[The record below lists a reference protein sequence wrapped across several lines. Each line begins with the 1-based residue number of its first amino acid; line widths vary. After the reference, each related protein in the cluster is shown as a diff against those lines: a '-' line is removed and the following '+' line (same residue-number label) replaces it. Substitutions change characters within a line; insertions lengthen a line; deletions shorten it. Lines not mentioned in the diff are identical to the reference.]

1 MLASSHLLNFY
12 NRSDVKFTAGE
23 GVYLYCD
30 NGGKYLDFAS
40 GIAVNSLGHCPPDA
54 VKILQQQAEK
64 LWHTSNLYTIDGMEE
79 FAKLIAEKTFAD
91 SVFFANSGAEVLELA
106 IKIIRQYAYQKK
118 PSFSKMGG
126 DASNNTSAT
135 NHNDT
140 GNDNK
145 PYRIITFKGCFHG
158 RTNGAIAASG
168 SDRMLSGFHPALPGF
183 DIVPFG
189 DAEAVEQAITEET
202 AGIIIEPIQGEG
214 GINVADFNFLKALRN
229 LCDKHDL
236 VLCYDEVQCGMGRT
250 GHLLGYQS
258 LATGEVADK
267 DSIKQQGQMATIYDA
282 TQESA
287 INPDVACLAKG
298 IGSGFPLAAFLTNK
312 KLAKIAKP
320 GMHGSTYGGNPLA
333 IAVGRKVFEIISD
346 GEFLKQTYLIGMSLS
361 SSLEDIAHKY
371 PKIIEEVRG
380 KGLMQGLKISDKF
393 DAKNITEK
401 LQENKLLTVPAMG
414 NVIRILPPLTISEHH
429 VKECH
434 KKMLEV
440 FEVVSKSAS

>member
-1 MLASSHLLNFY
+1 MFASSHLLNFY

-40 GIAVNSLGHCPPDA
+40 GIAVNSLGHCPPDV

-64 LWHTSNLYTIDGMEE
+64 LWHTSNLYAIDGMEE
-79 FAKLIAEKTFAD
+79 FAKLISEKTFAD

-118 PSFSKMGG
+118 PALSKGG
-126 DASNNTSAT
+126 DASINSSAT

-250 GHLLGYQS
+250 G
-258 LATGEVADK
+258 T
-267 DSIKQQGQMATIYDA
+267 M
-282 TQESA
+282 
-287 INPDVACLAKG
+287 
-298 IGSGFPLAAFLTNK
+298 FAFE
-312 KLAKIAKP
+312 
-320 GMHGSTYGGNPLA
+320 H
-333 IAVGRKVFEIISD
+333 FEIVPDILTL
-346 GEFLKQTYLIGMSLS
+346 GKAFGGGMPIGAFVASEKIMQSLS
-361 SSLEDIAHKY
+361 SDPPLGHITTFGGHPLPCAAAAAALSILEEE
-371 PKIIEEVRG
+371 KIIDRVEELGILLESILQHENVIEIRRI
-380 KGLMQGLKISDKF
+380 GLMLAIDLESPQQVQKVVEKSMENGVLCFWFLSCPASFRVAPPLNISKEDL
-393 DAKNITEK
+393 EK
-401 LQENKLLTVPAMG
+401 GAH
-414 NVIRILPPLTISEHH
+414 VIRRAFDTL
-429 VKECH
+429 
-434 KKMLEV
+434 
-440 FEVVSKSAS
+440 